1 MMKKITLIASM
12 ILCAQV
18 FGQVVTPK
26 ASPVAKIQQKV
37 GLADIQIDYSRP
49 GAKGRVIFGDL
60 IPFDAMWR
68 LGANENTKLTSSEAL
83 IFGKDTLKAGTY
95 AIFAKPGQQNWEIYF
110 YNDYSNWGLPETWD
124 AQKVALQVTAPVQ
137 KIQDFQENLEIN
149 IDGLSN
155 SGANLEIAWE
165 NTKVSVPF
173 SLNTKSKVLASIDK
187 TMAGPSA
194 NDYHAAATY
203 YFNENLDL
211 KKALEW
217 SNKAVELRGSSA
229 YWITRLNAQLKAANG
244 DYKGAIETAKMSLE
258 AAKADGDNAYVTANQ
273 KSIEEWSKKR

>member
-1 MMKKITLIASM
+1 MMKKITIIASL

-229 YWITRLNAQLKAANG
+229 YWMTRLNAQLKAANG

>member
-1 MMKKITLIASM
+1 MMKKITLIASL

-18 FGQVVTPK
+18 FGQVLTPK
-26 ASPVAKIQQKV
+26 ASPVTKIQQKV

-68 LGANENTKLTSSEAL
+68 LGANENTKLTCSEAL

-124 AQKVALQVTAPVQ
+124 AQKVALQISAPVQ

-229 YWITRLNAQLKAANG
+229 YWMTRLNAQLKAANG